1 MCNIPLGVDL
11 SDIQAVGSAMT
22 LVNLLSGYKVVTLN
36 QFMRYQEL
44 MNSYGVEVDVESS
57 TCLLSV
63 LPQSTEDSL
72 LVQVKQTFDTFSNA
86 QKDGLTLFRL
96 LVDGIDHRSFE
107 STRALINFITEFKL
121 ANFDGKIISLAAACF
136 KAVVR
141 LLPSASIALNI
152 LE

>member
-1 MCNIPLGVDL
+1 VDL

-63 LPQSTEDSL
+63 LPQSTEEI
-72 LVQVKQTFDTFSNA
+72 
-86 QKDGLTLFRL
+86 G
-96 LVDGIDHRSFE
+96 
-107 STRALINFITEFKL
+107 RAH
-121 ANFDGKIISLAAACF
+121 
-136 KAVVR
+136 V
-141 LLPSASIALNI
+141 
-152 LE
+152 